1 MTIIIVCLADGE
13 TELPP
18 QPATQ
23 QNLLPTQLFK
33 EAVKS
38 DERTDVEVLWW
49 CGVLAKSHEFVNKT
63 VATI

>member
-33 EAVKS
+33 EAVKN
-38 DERTDVEVLWW
+38 DERTYVEVLVVVWRS
-49 CGVLAKSHEFVNKT
+49 GKKP
-63 VATI
+63 